1 MSPTQAER
9 DYKRAYDERTRER
22 QREQKR
28 AWAARNREAQME
40 RTRRE
45 RLEQPERSR
54 ARNLVQ
60 KAVDRGHMEKPATCS
75 ACDDEGVRI
84 EAHHEDYERPL
95 DVTWL
100 CKPCHYKADRARE
113 EVAA

>member
-28 AWAARNREAQME
+28 AWAARNREHLVE

-60 KAVDRGHMEKPATCS
+60 KAVDRGHMEKPSACS
-75 ACDDEGVRI
+75 ACGVEGVWI
-84 EAHHEDYERPL
+84 EGHHEDYARPL

-100 CKPCHYKADRARE
+100 CKPCHYKADG